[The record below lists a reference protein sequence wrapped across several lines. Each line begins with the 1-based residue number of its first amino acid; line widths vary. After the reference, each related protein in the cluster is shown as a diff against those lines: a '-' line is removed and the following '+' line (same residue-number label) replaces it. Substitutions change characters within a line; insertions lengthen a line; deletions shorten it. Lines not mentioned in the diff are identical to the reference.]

1 MLRLNR
7 LRYGVRG
14 LVAAVFISALTT
26 AAPAQEIQRIAAV
39 VNDDAVSFFDVF
51 ERVKLV
57 VVTSGLDET
66 TEVMQRITPQV
77 LRALINELLRFQ
89 EGKRRNISIDE
100 DEIDQ
105 AIASIERGNN
115 MPVGSFLGFLEQRN
129 ISTETL
135 KTRLRSELIWTK
147 LVSRRLRREVSISD
161 EDIDEA
167 LEQIRENFG
176 KPKYLLSEI
185 FMSVDSIGEDKRV
198 RNDAAEL
205 VGLIRG
211 GADFDSM
218 VDQFSQGVTA
228 NKGGGVGWVSVA
240 QLSPRIISVIETLEI
255 GQISEPIATG
265 GGYLI
270 VLLRDRRQLLG
281 PDPGEVRLDVKQ
293 ILLTLPEGSTGED
306 IDAAMALVGVIRD
319 SVSGCDD
326 MVSIAAETDPSVPG
340 DLGVMRLNQTPDDIR
355 AVLSD
360 LPLLTVSQPVRTAR
374 GIHLLMICDKIQP
387 DSNLPNRDQIRSSL
401 LLRQVDQVK
410 RQYIRDL
417 LRDAFIDIR
426 I

>member
-7 LRYGVRG
+7 LKYGVRG

-57 VVTSGLDET
+57 VATSGLDET

-77 LRALINELLRFQ
+77 LRALINEHLRFQ
-89 EGKRRNISIDE
+89 EGKRRNITIDE
-100 DEIDQ
+100 EEIDQ
-105 AIASIERGNN
+105 AIVDIERGNN
-115 MPVGSFLGFLEQRN
+115 MPVGSFLDFLEQRN
-129 ISTETL
+129 ISVETL

-167 LEQIRENFG
+167 LEQMRENFG
-176 KPKYLLSEI
+176 KPEYLLSEI

-198 RNDAAEL
+198 RDDAAEL
-205 VGLIRG
+205 VRLIRG

-228 NKGGGVGWVSVA
+228 NKGGSVGWVSVA
-240 QLSPRIISVIETLEI
+240 QLSPRIISVIETLEV

-306 IDAAMALVGVIRD
+306 IDAAMALAGVIRET
-319 SVSGCDD
+319 VSGCDD
-326 MVSIAAETDPSVPG
+326 MVSVAAETDPSVPG
-340 DLGVMRLNQTPDDIR
+340 DLGVMRLNQTPDAIR
-355 AVLSD
+355 AALSD
-360 LPLLTVSQPVRTAR
+360 LPLLTVSRPVRTAR
-374 GIHLLMICDKIQP
+374 GIHLLMICNKIQP
-387 DSNLPNRDQIRSSL
+387 DSNLPDREQMRNSL
-401 LLRQVDQVK
+401 LLRQIDQVK

>member
-176 KPKYLLSEI
+176 KPEYLLSEI

>member
-1 MLRLNR
+1 
-7 LRYGVRG
+7 
-14 LVAAVFISALTT
+14 
-26 AAPAQEIQRIAAV
+26 
-39 VNDDAVSFFDVF
+39 
-51 ERVKLV
+51 
-57 VVTSGLDET
+57 
-66 TEVMQRITPQV
+66 
-77 LRALINELLRFQ
+77 
-89 EGKRRNISIDE
+89 
-100 DEIDQ
+100 
-105 AIASIERGNN
+105 
-115 MPVGSFLGFLEQRN
+115 
-129 ISTETL
+129 
-135 KTRLRSELIWTK
+135 
-147 LVSRRLRREVSISD
+147 
-161 EDIDEA
+161 
-167 LEQIRENFG
+167 
-176 KPKYLLSEI
+176 
-185 FMSVDSIGEDKRV
+185 
-198 RNDAAEL
+198 
-205 VGLIRG
+205 
-211 GADFDSM
+211 
-218 VDQFSQGVTA
+218 
-228 NKGGGVGWVSVA
+228 
-240 QLSPRIISVIETLEI
+240 
-255 GQISEPIATG
+255 
-265 GGYLI
+265 
-270 VLLRDRRQLLG
+270 LLG

>member
-1 MLRLNR
+1 
-7 LRYGVRG
+7 
-14 LVAAVFISALTT
+14 
-26 AAPAQEIQRIAAV
+26 
-39 VNDDAVSFFDVF
+39 
-51 ERVKLV
+51 
-57 VVTSGLDET
+57 
-66 TEVMQRITPQV
+66 V
-77 LRALINELLRFQ
+77 LRALINEHLRFQ
-89 EGKRRNISIDE
+89 EGKRRNITIDE
-100 DEIDQ
+100 EEIDQ
-105 AIASIERGNN
+105 AIVDIERGNN
-115 MPVGSFLGFLEQRN
+115 MPVGSFLDFLEQRN
-129 ISTETL
+129 ISVETL

-167 LEQIRENFG
+167 LEKMRENFG
-176 KPKYLLSEI
+176 KPEYLLSEI

-198 RNDAAEL
+198 RDDAAEL
-205 VGLIRG
+205 VRLIRG

-228 NKGGGVGWVSVA
+228 NKGGSVGWVSVA
-240 QLSPRIISVIETLEI
+240 QLSPRIISVIETLEV

-306 IDAAMALVGVIRD
+306 IDAAMALAGVIRET
-319 SVSGCDD
+319 VSGCDD
-326 MVSIAAETDPSVPG
+326 MVSVAAETDPSVPG
-340 DLGVMRLNQTPDDIR
+340 DLGVMRLNQTPDAIR
-355 AVLSD
+355 AALSD
-360 LPLLTVSQPVRTAR
+360 LPLLTVSRPVRTAR
-374 GIHLLMICDKIQP
+374 GIHLLMICNKIQP
-387 DSNLPNRDQIRSSL
+387 DSNLPDREQIRNSL
-401 LLRQVDQVK
+401 LLRQIDQVK

>member
-167 LEQIRENFG
+167 LEQISENFG
-176 KPKYLLSEI
+176 KPEYLLSEI